1 MRLRLSWIASLSLS
15 LGLALGLAGPAPAG
29 IGPDAVISPDEIDR
43 LGLFDCATEQADSF
57 AACLSARGVPQAAI
71 DFTSR
76 LRVDDDDMIGLL
88 AGFTEYG
95 AVDLATI
102 LYPAAANS
110 NLQVAFVNGAE
121 PVVRAADLPVP
132 VPGTRNGRALRSH
145 HPDWMA
151 AGPMEFAGYRNLPDG
166 TQRFTLID
174 RITEGCRACE
184 VLAQSVVAVDFRGG
198 RLSEVTTLD
207 WVPPR
212 AALEGEEALAAMQAG
227 RMDVLQYRLILAG
240 HDTGGVDGVMG
251 RKSRAALE
259 GFLSEHCL
267 PAAPGPASPGR
278 DSLAVIAGLTA
289 AACD

>member
-1 MRLRLSWIASLSLS
+1 MRPHLSWIASLALS
-15 LGLALGLAGPAPAG
+15 LGLAGPAPAG
-29 IGPDAVISPDEIDR
+29 TGPEAVIPPDEIDR

-71 DFTSR
+71 DFTGS
-76 LRVDDDDMIGLL
+76 LRAGSDDMIGLL

-121 PVVRAADLPVP
+121 PVLRAADLPVP
-132 VPGTRNGRALRSH
+132 VPETRNGRALRSH

-184 VLAQSVVAVDFRGG
+184 VLAQSVVAVDFLGG
-198 RLSEVTTLD
+198 RLAAVTTLD
-207 WVPPR
+207 WVPPG
-212 AALEGEEALAAMQAG
+212 AALAGEEALAAMQAG
-227 RMDVLQYRLILAG
+227 RRDVLQYRLLVAG
-240 HDTGGVDGVMG
+240 HDTGGVDGVTG
-251 RKSRAALE
+251 PRTRAALG
-259 GFLSEHCL
+259 GFLAEHCL
-267 PAAPGPASPGR
+267 PAPPRGPALPGG
-278 DSLAVIAGLTA
+278 DSLAVVAGLAATA
-289 AACD
+289 CN